1 MHLDRS
7 TDVTAV
13 VEETIGLLESLRAA

>member
-1 MHLDRS
+1 MERS

-13 VEETIGLLESLRAA
+13 CN